1 MVKKIL
7 FILTI
12 FLILLNVKVYA
23 GEPNNIDYKALDNFS
38 QKLQK
43 DTDYMPDF
51 SFSKMIETYRSTGS
65 IGITAKDLVNS
76 FCRSI
81 FKEIIGNSKLLVEL
95 LFIGLLC
102 AVLKNIHNAFSN
114 DDVSNIAYYACY
126 LVMII
131 IVIKSFVIA
140 VQIGREAIDSMIQ
153 FMNSLMPS
161 LIVLIASVGGFSQ
174 AATLDPVLMFTVK
187 LISDIIRDLL
197 LPMTILVVALNIVN
211 NLSSNIKITKL
222 VALFNQ
228 LTKWGLEFIITV
240 FIGII
245 TVRSSASA
253 TIDQVTMKTAK
264 FAVDNFIP
272 VVGKALSDA
281 ISTVAGYS
289 LILKDALSIAG
300 LIVMV
305 FICIFPLIK
314 IIIVA
319 LIYKFVGAVMEP
331 VVDDRI
337 VDCLT
342 DVGNSLT
349 MVFACV
355 LSVGIMFFIMIS
367 IVASTGRL
375 VMVG

>member
-1 MVKKIL
+1 
-7 FILTI
+7 
-12 FLILLNVKVYA
+12 
-23 GEPNNIDYKALDNFS
+23 
-38 QKLQK
+38 
-43 DTDYMPDF
+43 
-51 SFSKMIETYRSTGS
+51 
-65 IGITAKDLVNS
+65 
-76 FCRSI
+76 
-81 FKEIIGNSKLLVEL
+81 VEL

-102 AVLKNIHNAFSN
+102 AVLKNIQNAFSD

-131 IVIKSFVIA
+131 IIIKSFILA
-140 VQIGREAIDSMIQ
+140 VQIGRDTIDSMIQ

-161 LIVLIASVGGFSQ
+161 LIVLIAAVGGFSS
-174 AATLDPVLMFTVK
+174 AATLDPVLMFVIK
-187 LISDIIRDLL
+187 LISDIIRDIL
-197 LPMTILVVALNIVN
+197 LPMTILIVALNIVN
-211 NLSSNIKITKL
+211 NLSSNIKISKL
-222 VALFNQ
+222 IALFNQ
-228 LTKWGLEFIITV
+228 ITKWGLEFIITI
-240 FIGII
+240 FIGVI
-245 TVRSSASA
+245 TIRTSASA

-281 ISTVAGYS
+281 VSTVAGYS

-314 IIIVA
+314 IIFISLV
-319 LIYKFVGAVMEP
+319 YKFVGAVMEP

-342 DVGNSLT
+342 DVGNSHT

>member
-1 MVKKIL
+1 MVKKTL
-7 FILTI
+7 FILMI
-12 FLILLNVKVYA
+12 FLLLFNSKVYA
-23 GEPNNIDYKALDNFS
+23 DNPDNIDYKSLDNFS

-43 DTDYMPDF
+43 DIDYMPDF
-51 SFSKMIETYRSTGS
+51 SFSKMIEKYKSTGS
-65 IGITAKDLVNS
+65 IGITAKDFANS
-76 FCRSI
+76 FSRYI
-81 FKEIIGNSKLLVEL
+81 FKEVVGNSKLLVEL

-102 AVLKNIHNAFSN
+102 AVLKNIQNAFSD

-131 IVIKSFVIA
+131 IIIKSFILA
-140 VQIGREAIDSMIQ
+140 VQIGRDTIDSMIQ

-161 LIVLIASVGGFSQ
+161 LIVLIAAVGGFSS
-174 AATLDPVLMFTVK
+174 AATLDPVLMFVIK
-187 LISDIIRDLL
+187 LISDIIRDIL
-197 LPMTILVVALNIVN
+197 LPMTILIVALNIVN
-211 NLSSNIKITKL
+211 NLSSNIKISKL
-222 VALFNQ
+222 IALFNQ
-228 LTKWGLEFIITV
+228 LTKWGLEFIITI
-240 FIGII
+240 FIGVI
-245 TVRSSASA
+245 TIRSSASA

-281 ISTVAGYS
+281 VSTVAGYS

-314 IIIVA
+314 IIIISLV
-319 LIYKFVGAVMEP
+319 YKFVGAVMEP